1 VVVVQEGYAGGDGG
15 VAICDPNFSG
25 CVSAPKRNALLFE
38 RAYCTRHGALS
49 HGARERSINDRAM
62 NAQIAVDRVRR
73 AIPRK
78 IDHFS
83 GNPGAP
89 RRVAPRDSFRL
100 RSGFGPVS
108 AGGGRRLRRVFPS
121 FFHHPRDKA
130 RLVPDLRAAD
140 QYLADATPRNS
151 LARARARARA
161 RTRTPGTQAQY
172 LSNRS

>member
-1 VVVVQEGYAGGDGG
+1 MGEGMEGSPYATRIFQ
-15 VAICDPNFSG
+15 AASPR
-25 CVSAPKRNALLFE
+25 RNATFCYSSE
-38 RAYCTRHGALS
+38 HIARGTEPR
-49 HGARERSINDRAM
+49 ARERSINDRAM

-130 RLVPDLRAAD
+130 RLVPDLRAAN
-140 QYLADATPRNS
+140 QYLADATPRDS
-151 LARARARARA
+151 RARERVHVRRAHR
-161 RTRTPGTQAQY
+161 RSIFRIVRRIPVVSGRDVKLPGG
-172 LSNRS
+172 